1 MLTPQHRSRLEAAYQ
16 RSGPPVLDAFEM
28 GARWPWKA
36 GGVVFLGSE
45 RVSRADK
52 GSDGDTCP
60 YGILDQGVWSC
71 DQRGYVSLGGS
82 WTCMIAPSP
91 RETLRQAVERFRA
104 GMEEALHGYAI
115 RKLEGEQ
122 QAMMDAAR
130 RDAALRRTA
139 TNRLRGKHPDV
150 RSLLTELGISAS
162 KLAAVKPFERLVK
175 EQVSPGESL
184 LGLACF
190 SDLVTAGHL
199 DFSRKNTRTLVL
211 VTDRRLVL
219 ANGSRRFDMS
229 LQGLGWSEDDT
240 ISFIVV
246 WSVDGEVTLFGDASQ
261 QADLRVGLLAASTGP
276 RRG

>member
-1 MLTPQHRSRLEAAYQ
+1 
-16 RSGPPVLDAFEM
+16 
-28 GARWPWKA
+28 
-36 GGVVFLGSE
+36 
-45 RVSRADK
+45 
-52 GSDGDTCP
+52 
-60 YGILDQGVWSC
+60 
-71 DQRGYVSLGGS
+71 
-82 WTCMIAPSP
+82 MIAPSP